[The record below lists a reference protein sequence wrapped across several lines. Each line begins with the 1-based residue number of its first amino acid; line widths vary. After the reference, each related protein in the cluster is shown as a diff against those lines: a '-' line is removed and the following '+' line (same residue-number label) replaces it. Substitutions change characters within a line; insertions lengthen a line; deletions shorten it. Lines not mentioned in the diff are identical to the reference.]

1 MNTTIHIS
9 EQLKWRLLMLRITL
23 ILTLVKK
30 VMLKILSFKIGDHVR
45 ISNYKHIFG
54 IGYTLNRADEE
65 FVIQKVKS
73 TVPLILL
80 KSLLEHSIKEYCRI

>member
-1 MNTTIHIS
+1 MKAINVKDNTYINS
-9 EQLKWRLLMLRITL
+9 GKESNAKNLK
-23 ILTLVKK
+23 
-30 VMLKILSFKIGDHVR
+30 FKIGDHVR

-54 IGYTLNRADEE
+54 IGYTLNRVDEE